1 MTHHED
7 RRLAAWLSD
16 SFDAAPVAAL
26 EEAFARARLTQ
37 QRPAW
42 MVNLTGGTIAHR
54 PASGQLRFSLVLAV
68 VALVGLLAGAV
79 IAGGVLRPKPAPPL
93 IIASA
98 SPEPTAQPKPRMY
111 AFMGED
117 GLWVANLDGTEAHAV
132 AAGLGGCQGDPA
144 WSPDGTRLLFSQM
157 QCGVWTNL
165 GDATT
170 RLYLTDASGS
180 APQLV
185 DTGCVSPC
193 LSDSHGVF
201 SSDGQH
207 ILFIR
212 MNRLPVPPSATP
224 DPVTGKPA
232 QATDVRVLATLDLS
246 TGRVTE
252 LGDFDVC
259 ANCGS
264 PWPRSFPSWSP
275 DRTQI
280 VFNHET
286 PPTSPSDQTGSQVV
300 VLVADADGG
309 NVQQVSPSGWSSL
322 SAGWSPDGTRI
333 LFQGIQYTVV
343 GPYELS
349 ASSDIYTVRP
359 DGTDLRRLTT
369 DENSSNAAWSID
381 GRIFF
386 VRNTDAGSPYW
397 VMDADGSHAVQ
408 LSGPPPLQELADTAS
423 QPTP

>member
-1 MTHHED
+1 MTDQRELD
-7 RRLAAWLSD
+7 RLLGAFLREGTDELPD
-16 SFDAAPVAAL
+16 RVINAAL
-26 EEAFARARLTQ
+26 DEIDHTPQRHAQRMPWRFPAMNTYARFAA
-37 QRPAW
+37 A
-42 MVNLTGGTIAHR
+42 A
-54 PASGQLRFSLVLAV
+54 VL
-68 VALVGLLAGAV
+68 GLLAVGGALYL
-79 IAGGVLRPKPAPPL
+79 GGLRQTGVDPSPTPT
-93 IIASA
+93 ASA
-98 SPEPTAQPKPRMY
+98 TTSANPSQSAQPELGLY

-117 GLWVANLDGTEAHAV
+117 GLWVANLDGTGAHAV
-132 AAGLGGCQGDPA
+132 AEGLGGCQGFPA
-144 WSPDGTRLLFSQM
+144 WSPDGTRLLFSRGE
-157 QCGVWTNL
+157 CGFFTDL
-165 GDATT
+165 ADASK
-170 RLYLTDASGS
+170 LYLTDASGGL
-180 APQLV
+180 PQMLG
-185 DTGCVSPC
+185 TGCVGPC
-193 LSDSHGVF
+193 VSEFGGVF

-212 MNRLPVPPSATP
+212 TNRLPVPPSATP
-224 DPVTGKPA
+224 DPVTGKPP
-232 QATDVRVLATLDLS
+232 QPTDVRVLASLDLS

-408 LSGPPPLQELADTAS
+408 LSGPPPLHELADTAS